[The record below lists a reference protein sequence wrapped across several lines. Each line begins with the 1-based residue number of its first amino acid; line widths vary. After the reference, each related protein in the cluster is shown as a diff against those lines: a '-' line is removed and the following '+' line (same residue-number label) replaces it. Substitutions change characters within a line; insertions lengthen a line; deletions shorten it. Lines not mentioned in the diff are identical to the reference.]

1 MPTLRQAKIFALIH
15 LPLAQELFWLLN
27 SFFSNFALYQLIWLK
42 AAIDTVLVIG
52 FSFDA

>member
-1 MPTLRQAKIFALIH
+1 LRPAKIFALIH
-15 LPLAQELFWLLN
+15 LPLAQELLWLLN
-27 SFFSNFALYQLIWLK
+27 YFFSNFALYQLISFK